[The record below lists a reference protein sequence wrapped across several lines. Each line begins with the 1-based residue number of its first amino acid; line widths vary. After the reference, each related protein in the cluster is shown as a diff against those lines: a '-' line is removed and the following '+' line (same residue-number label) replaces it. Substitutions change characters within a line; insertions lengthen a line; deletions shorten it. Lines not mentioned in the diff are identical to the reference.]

1 MEELL
6 KNPYLQYAAIF
17 VFTLV
22 GVVFVILNVE
32 IIARILRAQVPDP
45 AKNTT
50 YECGEPPIGSSW
62 VQFDI
67 RFYNVALLYIIFDV
81 EVAFLFPWG
90 ASFGDAAS
98 GRLPAIIEVLAFIIV
113 LGIGFVFAWK
123 KGDLDWIKST
133 AAQDVKVRG
142 SIVRHGAGKRAA

>member
-1 MEELL
+1 VEELL
-6 KNPYLQYAAIF
+6 RNPYLHYAAIF
-17 VFTLV
+17 IFTMV
-22 GVVFVILNVE
+22 GVVFVIMNVD
-32 IIARILRAQVPDP
+32 IVARILRAQVPDP

-81 EVAFLFPWG
+81 EVAFLFPWA
-90 ASFGDAAS
+90 ASFGSAS
-98 GRLPAIIEVLAFIIV
+98 TGRLPAIIEVLAFIVV
-113 LGIGFVFAWK
+113 LGLGFVFAWK

-133 AAQDVKVRG
+133 AAHDVKVRANIDKSG
-142 SIVRHGAGKRAA
+142 RIAA